1 MFNQTPRTTAPLDAA
16 ELAVSLAP
24 FGTSR
29 MLPKA
34 AYLDPA
40 VLEWERRHVFGG
52 WVCLGRTE
60 EVAEPRSLKAFSL
73 GHTGVLVS
81 RDEDGRL
88 HAFENACRHR
98 GHELLPCGASA
109 QPRAVV
115 CPYHGWAY
123 HFDGRLRG
131 APGFRNAPGFDP
143 DAHGLFSMPVRD
155 WHGWLFVEPSGEAGD
170 LHEHLADLEPIVAPY
185 SADTLR
191 TAASH
196 TYDVAANWK
205 VIVENYQECYHCSN
219 IHPELCRVSPPDSGQ
234 NIETG
239 GSWVGGWMALRED
252 AQTMSLDGRSSGAQI
267 ATLGEKERRTVMYAA
282 VLPNLLMSL
291 HPDYVM
297 SHLLVPLSVDR
308 TRITCSWAFPPEDDQ
323 LAGFDP
329 SYAIDFWD
337 LTNRQD
343 WGACESV
350 QRGLASPHFR
360 PGPLAPEEDGVY
372 HFVQLMART
381 YLGTADEAVAAG

>member
-1 MFNQTPRTTAPLDAA
+1 MFNQKSAAPLDAE
-16 ELAVSLAP
+16 ELARSLAP

-29 MLPKA
+29 MLPRA

-40 VLEWERRHVFGG
+40 VLDWERTHVFGG

-60 EVAEPRSLKAFSL
+60 EVAQPRSLKAFAL

-131 APGFRNAPGFDP
+131 APGFKNAPGFDP
-143 DAHGLFSMPVRD
+143 DAHGLMGMPVKD
-155 WHGWLFVEPSGEAGD
+155 WHGWLFVDPSGAAGD
-170 LHEHLADLEPIVAPY
+170 LDEHLGDLEPVVAPY
-185 SADTLR
+185 SAETLR

-205 VIVENYQECYHCSN
+205 VVVENYQECYHCSN
-219 IHPELCRVSPPDSGQ
+219 IHPELCRVSPPDSGE
-234 NIETG
+234 NVETG
-239 GSWVGGWMALRED
+239 GSWVGGWMELRD
-252 AQTMSLDGRSSGAQI
+252 GAQTMSLDGHGSGVQI
-267 ATLGEKERRTVMYAA
+267 LTLGEKERRTVMYAA
-282 VLPNLLMSL
+282 LLPNLLVSL

-308 TRITCSWAFPPEDDQ
+308 TRITCSWAFPSDQ
-323 LAGFDP
+323 PAGFDP
-329 SYAIDFWD
+329 SYAVDFWD

-350 QRGLASPHFR
+350 QRGLATPHFR

-372 HFVQLMART
+372 HFVRLMART
-381 YLGTADEAVAAG
+381 YLGTADEAVVAG

>member
-1 MFNQTPRTTAPLDAA
+1 MSAAPLDADQ
-16 ELAVSLAP
+16 LALSLAA

-40 VLEWERRHVFGG
+40 VLEWERQHVFGG

-60 EVAEPRSLKAFSL
+60 GIEQPRSLKAFDL
-73 GHTGVLVS
+73 GNTTVLVS
-81 RDEDGRL
+81 RDEAGEL

-123 HFDGRLRG
+123 HLDGRLLG
-131 APGFRNAPGFDP
+131 APGFKNVPGFDP
-143 DAHGLFSMPVRD
+143 AAHGLMGMPVRD
-155 WHGWLFVEPSGEAGD
+155 WHGWLFVDPSRDAVD
-170 LHEHLADLEPIVAPY
+170 LADHLADLEPVVAPY
-185 SADTLR
+185 SAETLR
-191 TAASH
+191 TRQSH

-205 VIVENYQECYHCSN
+205 VVVENYQECYHCSN
-219 IHPELCRVSPPDSGQ
+219 IHPELCRVSPPDSGE
-234 NIETG
+234 NVETG
-239 GSWVGGWMALRED
+239 GTWVGGWMELRDGAE
-252 AQTMSLDGRSSGAQI
+252 TMSLDGRSSGAQI
-267 ATLGEKERRTVMYAA
+267 ATLTEKERRTVMYAA
-282 VLPNLLMSL
+282 VLPNLLISL

-297 SHLLVPLSVDR
+297 THQLVPVAVDR
-308 TRITCSWAFPPEDDQ
+308 TRITCSWAFPLDQ
-323 LAGFDP
+323 PDGFDP
-329 SYAIDFWD
+329 SYAVDFWD

-350 QRGLASPHFR
+350 QRGLAAPHFR

-372 HFVQLMART
+372 HFVRLMART
-381 YLGTADEAVAAG
+381 YLGTADEPAVSG

>member
-1 MFNQTPRTTAPLDAA
+1 MFNQMPAAPLDAD
-16 ELAVSLAP
+16 ELNLSLAP

-34 AYLDPA
+34 AYLEPA
-40 VLEWERRHVFGG
+40 VLDWERDHVFGG
-52 WVCLGRTE
+52 WVCVGRTE
-60 EVAEPRSLKAFSL
+60 EVAQPRSLKAFDL
-73 GHTGVLVS
+73 GNTAVLVS
-81 RDEDGRL
+81 RDDAGKL

-123 HFDGRLRG
+123 HLDGKLLG
-131 APGFRNAPGFDP
+131 APGFRHVPGFDP
-143 DAHGLFSMPVRD
+143 DAHGLMGMPVRD
-155 WHGWLFVEPSGEAGD
+155 WHGWLFVDPSRDAVD
-170 LHEHLADLEPIVAPY
+170 LADHLADLEPIVAPY
-185 SADTLR
+185 SAETLR
-191 TAASH
+191 TVVSH

-219 IHPELCRVSPPDSGQ
+219 IHPELCRVSPPDSGE
-234 NIETG
+234 NVETG
-239 GSWVGGWMALRED
+239 GSWVGGWMELRD
-252 AQTMSLDGRSSGAQI
+252 GAQTMSLDGRGSGAQI
-267 ATLGEKERRTVMYAA
+267 ATLTEKERRTVMYAA
-282 VLPNLLMSL
+282 VLPNLLISL

-297 SHLLVPLSVDR
+297 SHQLAPVAVDR
-308 TRITCSWAFPPEDDQ
+308 TRITCSWAFPVDQ
-323 LAGFDP
+323 PADFDP
-329 SYAIDFWD
+329 AYAVDFWD

-350 QRGLASPHFR
+350 QRGLATPHYR

-372 HFVQLMART
+372 HFVRLMART
-381 YLGTADEAVAAG
+381 YLGTADDVVAAD